1 MFFTPFVFG
10 ILVCDR
16 VVGKETIFWTSKMTS
31 QKDVLF
37 CACAILPNFLLF
49 AFYTQFMKKFIA
61 YRMEQGNLTMGEI
74 L

>member
-1 MFFTPFVFG
+1 
-10 ILVCDR
+10 
-16 VVGKETIFWTSKMTS
+16 MTS